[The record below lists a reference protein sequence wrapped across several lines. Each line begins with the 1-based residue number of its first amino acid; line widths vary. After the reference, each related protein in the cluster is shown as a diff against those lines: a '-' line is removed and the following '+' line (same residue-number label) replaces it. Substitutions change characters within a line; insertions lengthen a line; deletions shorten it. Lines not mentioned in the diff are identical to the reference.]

1 MAAYTLDLMTKRRV
15 TQIVVGCF
23 MALLLLA
30 PVYESFD
37 RWDGFPKSGDDT
49 VLNLIGAVAFC
60 GLILVAAKK
69 LPPLLLKLFSLPWAM
84 AVFFSDRSS
93 LLSPAFHSSIGESPP
108 LLLLLPLRL

>member
-1 MAAYTLDLMTKRRV
+1 MTRRRV
-15 TQIVVGCF
+15 TQSVLGCF
-23 MALLLLA
+23 VILLLLA

-37 RWDGFPKSGDDT
+37 RLDGFPKSGDDT

-60 GLILVAAKK
+60 GLVLVAAKK
-69 LPPLLLKLFSLPWAM
+69 LPSLLLKLLSVPWAM
-84 AVFFSDRSS
+84 SVLFWDRSS